1 MKEKIAI
8 TLFFA
13 LGGFFTYGQK
23 FEPTIE
29 SLKQYE
35 CPEWF
40 RDAKFGIYCHW
51 NAQASSK
58 SNNSEWYAR
67 EMYKEGSPAYK
78 DHLKNWGHP
87 SKVGYKDVIKA
98 WEADKFNAEE
108 WVSLFKNAGAKYIF
122 TVAVHH
128 DNFDM
133 WNSKYQP
140 RWNSTKWGPKV
151 DVCGEIKRETLKAGL
166 RWGCTTHTERAYS
179 WVQTNKGADTT
190 GPMAGV
196 PYDGNDKEY
205 QDLYLEYPD
214 FSKLGNDKDQY
225 QSPLH
230 SPESWKEHW
239 KNRMFDLID
248 NYSPDFLYFDG
259 ALPFLDNG
267 GKSGMEV
274 VSHYYNHNAS
284 MHGGKNEGVMVIK
297 NIENHGWYYPDITSV
312 VLERTYSKEISE
324 KPMVSEESI
333 GPWFYRVNARYNLSS
348 ADIINKIIDAV
359 SKNNNFLLNVPPK
372 GDGSFD
378 EEAVKIL
385 NGIGK
390 WFAVNG
396 DAIYGTRPWK
406 SYGEG
411 KTRFTTK
418 GNTMNVF
425 VRDLTGKDL
434 LLASMKDWKK
444 SDILKIK
451 LLGSEEKIV
460 FKQTR
465 EGLKI
470 TLPEKTEPS
479 ASHVFQIS
487 CKNLPALPCNIVN

>member
-1 MKEKIAI
+1 MKINIAF
-8 TLFFA
+8 TFFLA
-13 LGGFFTYGQK
+13 LCGLITYGQR
-23 FEPTIE
+23 FEPTVE

-51 NAQASSK
+51 NAQSSSK

-67 EMYKEGSPAYK
+67 ELYKEGSAAYK

-98 WEADKFNAEE
+98 WKADKFNAEE
-108 WVSLFKNAGAKYIF
+108 WVKLFKNSGAKYVF
-122 TVAVHH
+122 TMAVHH

-133 WNSKYQP
+133 WNSKCQP
-140 RWNSTKWGPKV
+140 RWNSTKYGPEV
-151 DVCGEIKRETLKAGL
+151 DVCAEVKREVIKAGL
-166 RWGCTTHTERAYS
+166 RWGCSTHTERAYS

-190 GPMAGV
+190 GPLSGV

-214 FSKLGNDKDQY
+214 FSKLGNDMDQY
-225 QSPLH
+225 RSPLQC
-230 SPESWKEHW
+230 PQSWKEHW
-239 KNRMFDLID
+239 KSRMFDLID
-248 NYSPDFLYFDG
+248 NYSPDFMYFDG
-259 ALPFLDNG
+259 ALPFIDNG
-267 GKSGMEV
+267 GKTGMEV
-274 VSHYYNHNAS
+274 VSHYYNHNAD

-297 NIENHGWYYPDITSV
+297 NIKDHGWFYPDITSV
-312 VLERTYSKEISE
+312 VLERTYTKEISG

-333 GPWFYRVNARYNLSS
+333 GPWFYRVNARYNLNS

-359 SKNNNFLLNVPPK
+359 SKNNNFLLNVPPR

-378 EEAVKIL
+378 DEAVKIL

-390 WFAVNG
+390 WFSVNG

-406 SYGEG
+406 TYGDG
-411 KTRFTTK
+411 NVRFTTK
-418 GNTMNVF
+418 GNTLNIF
-425 VRDLTGKDL
+425 ISGLPANNL
-434 LLASMKDWKK
+434 ILSSLKDWKK
-444 SDILKIK
+444 GDVKKIT
-451 LLGSEEKIV
+451 LLGSKEKIN
-460 FKQTR
+460 FQQTK

-470 TLPEKTEPS
+470 FLPEKVETT
-479 ASHVFQIS
+479 ASYVFKVT
-487 CKNLPALPCNIVN
+487 CNNLPELPCSKEN